1 MKSAFLHLTFA
12 IAAAFA
18 LPSATHAAP
27 PHLDGDTIKRAEP
40 LDGLWGV
47 NYYAPFALD
56 YCELARR
63 GFDHKAAI
71 RDDVAHFR
79 RLGLDL
85 LRIHCF
91 DRQISRRDGTLADT
105 VHLELLDY
113 LVSVAASNGMRTVL
127 TPIAWYGWSPMDD
140 VAREGFSNIA
150 TMQDFT
156 SRRDLWPLQARFL
169 AAFAAHTNRYTGLPY
184 GKDPAIVAFECVNE
198 PLYPDGWPQKN
209 VTAYIDTLVDALRK
223 GGATQP
229 VFYNSFNG
237 YNEAAGASIAD
248 GVSCCA
254 YPLGLLAGRPL
265 VGPQLAKIRE
275 STLKPDKH
283 IAGKRRMAYEFDA
296 ADTLDSCLYP
306 AIAKMLRGEGVE
318 LAAQFQ
324 YDPLALA
331 DENRN
336 WHTHYLNLVHTP
348 RKALSLL
355 IAGRAFKAVP
365 RGTPFAPDAH
375 RIAFPPFLVDAD
387 RDLSEMATD
396 SEYFYSNDPVTPPP
410 RPAALRRVYGCGRSS
425 GAASDGSGAY
435 FLDKAADGMWRLQ
448 LYPNVITVA
457 NPFSGVAG
465 VKTKIVPGA
474 AALTLHLPDL
484 GNGYAVRGARD
495 GAVVA
500 MAVDGRVILPPGD
513 YVLTRDAGN
522 ANLKALM
529 PALRLAKVPPYVAP
543 PIPQGSAAPRLH
555 ALLPTQWRAGVD
567 VPVRV
572 EGVFA
577 DDIRIEVK
585 SGSSPREI
593 ATFPL
598 SGATLPASIFGTGA
612 WLMAFSA
619 TGRYGGV
626 RFPAD
631 GWMRLELAD
640 GPDNWNYLDAPLA
653 VAARPEGCAV
663 RRKLV
668 ADNEGR
674 PALRVSCDGFGEKD
688 WSVLQFRCSQSDYET
703 FFPSA
708 PTGSTV
714 IVRAHAATPSTTAM
728 EIVLVEPDLKS
739 WRYRIPLTE
748 EWRDIRIPADS
759 GEYCGQWPWVPPLKP
774 GTKPDVR
781 HLACMRLEFGASL
794 YGNPDSPKAFEV
806 SSVRI
811 E

>member
-1 MKSAFLHLTFA
+1 MKSAILHLTFA

-27 PHLDGDTIKRAEP
+27 THLNGGATKRAEP
-40 LDGLWGV
+40 IDGLWGV

-85 LRIHCF
+85 LRLHCF
-91 DRQISRRDGTLADT
+91 DRQISRRDGALADT

-169 AAFAAHTNRYTGLPY
+169 AEFAAHTNRYTGLPY
-184 GKDPAIVAFECVNE
+184 GGDPAVAAFECVNE
-198 PLYPDGWPQKN
+198 PLYPDRWPQAN

-229 VFYNSFNG
+229 IFYNSFNG

-275 STLKPDKH
+275 STLKPDTH

-318 LAAQFQ
+318 MAAQFQ

-336 WHTHYLNLVHTP
+336 WHTHYLNLVYTP

-365 RGTPFAPDAH
+365 RGKPFAPDAH

-387 RDLSEMATD
+387 RNLSEMATD

-425 GAASDGSGAY
+425 VAASDGSGAY
-435 FLDKAADGMWRLQ
+435 FLDKAADGLWRLQ

-457 NPFSGVAG
+457 NPFSGAAG
-465 VKTKIVPGA
+465 VKTEIVPGDV
-474 AALTLHLPDL
+474 ALTLHLPDL
-484 GNGYAVRGARD
+484 GEGKPYGE
-495 GAVVA
+495 
-500 MAVDGRVILPPGD
+500 
-513 YVLTRDAGN
+513 
-522 ANLKALM
+522 
-529 PALRLAKVPPYVAP
+529 PA
-543 PIPQGSAAPRLH
+543 
-555 ALLPTQWRAGVD
+555 T
-567 VPVRV
+567 
-572 EGVFA
+572 
-577 DDIRIEVK
+577 
-585 SGSSPREI
+585 
-593 ATFPL
+593 
-598 SGATLPASIFGTGA
+598 
-612 WLMAFSA
+612 
-619 TGRYGGV
+619 
-626 RFPAD
+626 
-631 GWMRLELAD
+631 
-640 GPDNWNYLDAPLA
+640 APLA
-653 VAARPEGCAV
+653 RLQWTAASFC
-663 RRKLV
+663 L
-668 ADNEGR
+668 
-674 PALRVSCDGFGEKD
+674 PA
-688 WSVLQFRCSQSDYET
+688 
-703 FFPSA
+703 
-708 PTGSTV
+708 
-714 IVRAHAATPSTTAM
+714 TT
-728 EIVLVEPDLKS
+728 
-739 WRYRIPLTE
+739 
-748 EWRDIRIPADS
+748 
-759 GEYCGQWPWVPPLKP
+759 C
-774 GTKPDVR
+774 
-781 HLACMRLEFGASL
+781 
-794 YGNPDSPKAFEV
+794 
-806 SSVRI
+806 
-811 E
+811 

>member
-1 MKSAFLHLTFA
+1 MKSAILHLTFA

-27 PHLDGDTIKRAEP
+27 TLLGAEP

-91 DRQISRRDGTLADT
+91 DRQISRRDGALADT

-156 SRRDLWPLQARFL
+156 SRRDLWPLQAKFL
-169 AAFAAHTNRYTGLPY
+169 AEFAAHTNRYTGLPY
-184 GKDPAIVAFECVNE
+184 GVDPTVVAFECVNE
-198 PLYPDGWPQKN
+198 PLYPDRWPQTN
-209 VTAYIDTLVDALRK
+209 VTAYIDTLVNALRK

-229 VFYNSFNG
+229 IFYNSFNG

-275 STLKPDKH
+275 STLKPDTH

-336 WHTHYLNLVHTP
+336 WHTHYLNLVYTP

-365 RGTPFAPDAH
+365 RGKPFASDAH

-387 RDLSEMATD
+387 RNLSEMATD

-425 GAASDGSGAY
+425 VAASDGSGAY
-435 FLDKAADGMWRLQ
+435 FLDKAADGLWRLQ

-465 VKTKIVPGA
+465 VKTEIVPGDV
-474 AALTLHLPDL
+474 ALTLHLPDL
-484 GNGYAVRGARD
+484 GDRYAVRRVRD
-495 GAVVA
+495 GAVGA
-500 MAVDGRVILPPGD
+500 IAVDGCVILPPGD
-513 YVLTRDAGN
+513 YVLTRDAGD
-522 ANLKALM
+522 ANPKALK
-529 PALRLAKVPPYVAP
+529 PALRLAEVPPYVAP
-543 PIPQGSAAPRLH
+543 PIPQGSATPRLH
-555 ALLPTQWRAGVD
+555 VLLPTQWRAGVD

-572 EGVFA
+572 EGIFA
-577 DDIRIEVK
+577 DDIKIEVK
-585 SGSSPREI
+585 SSSRPRGV
-593 ATFPL
+593 ATFPV
-598 SGATLPASIFGTGA
+598 SGATLPASLFGPGP

-640 GPDNWNYLDAPLA
+640 GPDDWNYLDASLA
-653 VAARPEGCAV
+653 VAAGPEGAAI

-674 PALRVSCDGFGEKD
+674 PAIRVSSDGFAAKE
-688 WSVLQFRCSQSDYET
+688 WSVLQFRCSQDAYDS
-703 FFPSA
+703 FFPSP
-708 PTGSTV
+708 PTGTAV
-714 IVRAHAATPSTTAM
+714 VVRAHAATPSTTAM

-759 GEYCGQWPWVPPLKP
+759 GKYCGEWPWVPPLKP
-774 GTKPDVR
+774 GTRPDVR

-794 YGNPDSPKAFEV
+794 YGSPDSPKAFEV
-806 SSVRI
+806 SSVRV